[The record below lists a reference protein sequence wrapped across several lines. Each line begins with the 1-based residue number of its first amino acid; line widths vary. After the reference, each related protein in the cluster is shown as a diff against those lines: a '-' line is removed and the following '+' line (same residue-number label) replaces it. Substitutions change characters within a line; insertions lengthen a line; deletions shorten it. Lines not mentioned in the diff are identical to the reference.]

1 MESANAPATVVT
13 AVAPMR
19 DVAATTRPS
28 IRGSLCKLNSFFLC
42 TKTAPAAEIRHQ
54 ANCN

>member
-28 IRGSLCKLNSFFLC
+28 IRGSLCKLNSFFMY
-42 TKTAPAAEIRHQ
+42 KTAAAAEIRHQ